1 MVAWTNRPQMT
12 VTVYIPNWLPMAV
25 MSSIST
31 ILPAIRNRMPIGA
44 YLRIREAQRWY
55 GSVILPLWSTH
66 PGTYHMIIVTSLMI
80 ASLRQS
86 KKSLR
91 GCPCSLMLPMIKPK
105 QRENTTRPS
114 ALTPLTDPGTGTV
127 SSRVIAWLP
136 LSVNIVSFTVILT
149 WTILLPYWVLYYVFQ
164 NKKMDSNIRAV
175 NNIILF
181 VIFALP
187 ADLISM
193 SVKPEACIC
202 VNI

>member
-1 MVAWTNRPQMT
+1 MVAWTSRPQMT

-44 YLRIREAQRWY
+44 YLRIRGAHRWY
-55 GSVILPLWSTH
+55 GNVILPLWSTH
-66 PGTYHMIIVTSLMI
+66 PGTYHMIIATSLMI

-127 SSRVIAWLP
+127 SSRVISWLP

-187 ADLISM
+187 AD
-193 SVKPEACIC
+193 
-202 VNI
+202 